1 MNAALAAGA
10 RRKALLSTCST
21 PRESAVLKR
30 SLQRDTL
37 SSASTAST
45 KVTPEAKRLQ
55 VLAATGGTE
64 QEQPSPAQPRALF
77 PHAVSEA
84 TPAEVTWIKKYIHIY
99 IYISRKLLIYIIII
113 FNIYIYM
120 STSPNC
126 CPNCFPFVAFEA
138 AGVPV
143 PGGGQE
149 KVTVNINVTWL
160 STRVFVPLG
169 YCIKK
174 HIDIL
179 LD

>member
-1 MNAALAAGA
+1 
-10 RRKALLSTCST
+10 
-21 PRESAVLKR
+21 
-30 SLQRDTL
+30 
-37 SSASTAST
+37 
-45 KVTPEAKRLQ
+45 
-55 VLAATGGTE
+55 
-64 QEQPSPAQPRALF
+64 
-77 PHAVSEA
+77 
-84 TPAEVTWIKKYIHIY
+84 
-99 IYISRKLLIYIIII
+99 
-113 FNIYIYM
+113 M

-160 STRVFVPLG
+160 STRVFLPLG